1 MHRLIVMTKG
11 GAPRQVDLQAGHTRI
26 GRDTRNA
33 VVLDSAKVSR
43 RHADI
48 ETTGNAAVLL
58 DLGSSNG
65 TRVNGRTVRRQ
76 MLQNGDLIALGDVQ
90 LRFLADGSG
99 RTDVATLSLTVDS
112 RAGSLERATF
122 ARILTPGR

>member
-26 GRDTRNA
+26 GRDTRTA
-33 VVLDSAKVSR
+33 GVLDSAKVSR

-76 MLQNGDLIALGDVQ
+76 MLQNGDLISLGDVQ

-99 RTDVATLSLTVDS
+99 RTDAATLSLAVDS
-112 RAGSLERATF
+112 RSGSLERATF
-122 ARILTPGR
+122 ARGS